1 MLNENSLITIA
12 LVIIFILYFISYNLY
27 INFNY
32 HNGSYIGIKD
42 TIKNIFNLLPEFDF
56 SFDKENPVKQPNP
69 IKKPSPLIVKR
80 KKEVYNIDSN
90 DFTYYDA
97 PLVCKALGAELATYN
112 QVLNAHKEGANWCN
126 YGWSSNQLALY
137 PIQKDMWDKLQQNED
152 NGNKKN
158 SCGKPGVNGGYFNNK
173 NLKFGVN
180 CYGHKID
187 PDPSKIVYGKDT
199 SVLNTLS
206 KKSNKLNKFKSM
218 ISKNDLE
225 IRPFNT
231 NKWSKYS
238 YKKSTYLINPE
249 YIDNTIDN
257 TTSVANNI
265 KSAVNTTSVVNN
277 TTSVVNNINELDKDP
292 NNISNTDILNS
303 TSIIQEEEIN

>member
-1 MLNENSLITIA
+1 MFNESGLITIA

-27 INFNY
+27 IDFNY
-32 HNGSYIGIKD
+32 HNGSYMSIKD

-56 SFDKENPVKQPNP
+56 SFDIENTAKQPKMM
-69 IKKPSPLIVKR
+69 KKNKPLLVKR

-137 PIQKDMWDKLQQNED
+137 PIQKNIWDKLQQSED
-152 NGNKKN
+152 NGNKK
-158 SCGKPGVNGGYFNNK
+158 SCGNPGVNGGYFNNK

-199 SVLNTLS
+199 SVLNTDS

-218 ISKNDLE
+218 VSNNDLE

-249 YIDNTIDN
+249 YIDHIIND
-257 TTSVANNI
+257 TTSVD
-265 KSAVNTTSVVNN
+265 
-277 TTSVVNNINELDKDP
+277 NNINGLDKDP
-292 NNISNTDILNS
+292 NNISNVDIVTN